1 MSLLRYSLWILL
13 SFILYSSGL
22 YAQDLKLIDPDI
34 KNLIKQEISGDAAY
48 EHIRHNSQF
57 HRPQGGADG
66 LMEVARYYEQKAKEY
81 GLEDVQLII
90 QDYNIVP
97 WNAREAELWITG
109 DRPERIAS
117 YLQTPLHLA
126 DYSAPADV
134 ETELVYAGE
143 AASAADFEGLNVEG
157 KIVLGYGNLT
167 AMIREA
173 VWNRGAEGVVWFRNP
188 MQPFT
193 GLGGV
198 AVNYADQVPWTRI
211 PTQSPDG
218 GHPGFAF
225 VLTMAQ
231 GIELRDRLV
240 NSSEQVTVHA
250 YVDSDYDS
258 KEGEE
263 PWQVMVEAYI
273 RGTNPDKRQDIV
285 LTGHMQ
291 EEKFSANDDASGTA
305 NILEIGRAL
314 KKLIDSGKLERPE
327 RNIRFWW
334 LTEFSSQRQYFS
346 DYPEAHHEMWV
357 NINQDMVG
365 ADQSQDVLRTQ
376 NVTRLPATRFHFFN
390 DVTEAVIDY
399 MVATNTSH
407 LSQLQAGSQN
417 LYTKPH
423 LSRLG
428 SRHRY
433 NAEMIWFHGNTD
445 HVPFNEAPIGVPG
458 ISFTNFP
465 DNYIH
470 TSDDDLWNIDRTQL
484 GRNAAAGALIAW
496 IMATASSDRAPDFAV
511 ETLRRGGERIA
522 LNTGIALSIIRSERG
537 SANYQ
542 MAIEQV
548 EYAAARELQA
558 VESMV
563 QIGGVPDAVISR
575 KRQIVENRK
584 AKAMQELRAM
594 YELFH
599 GSSAP
604 RGYSLTPIERE
615 LRGITPELTAG
626 PTEFRTGR
634 GQVRG
639 VPGLH
644 GLMAMEILSAVN
656 GERTGLDIY
665 RMVAAQA
672 REAGAHYYGT
682 VTREAVQQYLENAK
696 EVGLIGF

>member
-1 MSLLRYSLWILL
+1 MKLPRFSLLILL
-13 SFILYSSGL
+13 SVMLLAGSVN
-22 YAQDLKLIDPDI
+22 AQELKLIDPDI

-48 EHIRHNSQF
+48 EHIRHNTQF
-57 HRPQGGADG
+57 HRPRGGADG
-66 LMEVARYYEQKAKEY
+66 LMEVARYYEKKAREY
-81 GLEDVQLII
+81 GFEDVQLIL
-90 QDYNIVP
+90 QDYTIVP
-97 WNAREAELWITG
+97 WNAKEAELWITG
-109 DRPERIAS
+109 HRPERIAS

-126 DYSAPADV
+126 DYSASADV
-134 ETELVYAGE
+134 ETELVYVGE
-143 AASAADFEGLNVEG
+143 GSSGAHYEGQSVEG

-198 AVNYADQVPWTRI
+198 SVNYADQVPWTRI
-211 PTQSPDG
+211 PTQNPDG
-218 GHPGFAF
+218 GQPGFAF

-231 GIELRDRLV
+231 GIELRDRVV
-240 NSSEQVTVHA
+240 NSSEPVTVHA
-250 YVDSDYDS
+250 YVDSEYDS
-258 KEGEE
+258 AEGEE

-273 RGTNPDKRQDIV
+273 KGTNPDIGQDIV

-334 LTEFSSQRQYFS
+334 LTEFSSQRQYFA
-346 DYPEAHHEMWV
+346 DYPEAHHRMWV

-423 LSRLG
+423 MSRLG

-496 IMATASSDRAPDFAV
+496 IMATASSERAPDFAV
-511 ETLRRGGERIA
+511 ETLQRGGERMA
-522 LNTGIALSIIRSERG
+522 LNTGIAFSLIRSERG
-537 SANYQ
+537 GQNYQ
-542 MAIEQV
+542 MAVEQI

-558 VESMV
+558 VESMA
-563 QIGGVPDAVISR
+563 QIGGVPQAVISR
-575 KRQIVENRK
+575 KKQIVENRK
-584 AKAMQELRAM
+584 AKAMEELRSM

-599 GSSAP
+599 GSSPP
-604 RGYSLTPIERE
+604 RGYTLTSAERE
-615 LRGITPELTAG
+615 LRSITPVLSAG
-626 PTEFRTGR
+626 PREFQTGR

-644 GLMAMEILSAVN
+644 NLMAMEILSAVN

-665 RMVAAQA
+665 RLAAAQA

-682 VTREAVQQYLENAK
+682 ITREAVKQYLENARN
-696 EVGLIGF
+696 VGLIEF